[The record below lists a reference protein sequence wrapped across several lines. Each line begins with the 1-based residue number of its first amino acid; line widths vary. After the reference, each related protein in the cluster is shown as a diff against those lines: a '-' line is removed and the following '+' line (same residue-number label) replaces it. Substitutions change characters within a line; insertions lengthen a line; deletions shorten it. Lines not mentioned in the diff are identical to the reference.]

1 MIWETII
8 VKRVQELY
16 QQFQEEM
23 GWNHNDRR
31 NEFQHSK
38 EFLLYTHML
47 LTTEVAE
54 VAEEFRTLFFRTE
67 QLKKEGV
74 SEHEAY
80 AQVKEEIR
88 ENLGKELAD
97 CLAYLCKLANFFEFN
112 LEEELSKKLE
122 EVRIRSQSLQTK
134 K

>member
-1 MIWETII
+1 M
-8 VKRVQELY
+8 KRV
-16 QQFQEEM
+16 QEEM

-31 NEFQHSK
+31 HEFQHSK
-38 EFLLYTHML
+38 EFLLYIHML

-54 VAEEFRTLFFRTE
+54 VAEEFRTLFYRAE

-74 SEHEAY
+74 PEHEAY
-80 AQVKEEIR
+80 AQAKEEIR

-112 LEEELSKKLE
+112 LENELSKKLE
-122 EVRIRSQSLQTK
+122 EVRIRYQK
-134 K
+134 

>member
-1 MIWETII
+1 M
-8 VKRVQELY
+8 
-16 QQFQEEM
+16 
-23 GWNHNDRR
+23 
-31 NEFQHSK
+31 
-38 EFLLYTHML
+38 
-47 LTTEVAE
+47 
-54 VAEEFRTLFFRTE
+54 AEEFRTLFYRTE
-67 QLKKEGV
+67 QLKKESI
-74 SEHEAY
+74 SEHETYIQA
-80 AQVKEEIR
+80 KEEIR